1 MIQHTITPEQV
12 FREYEEGAAF
22 KAALGRRGLYEQNR
36 INERFFAGDQW
47 RGANCGD
54 QRPLVRYNIIKRIG
68 EYKMAVV
75 GSAPVAV
82 RYTAEGVAA
91 PASTT
96 ALRDRVAGQP
106 DGWHGTLQEPEV
118 AAVMTA
124 LSEYFQVTAARVG
137 LEEMKETVLR
147 NAYQTGTGLLYA
159 YWDDRI
165 PTGLYADH
173 ARTVPIRGDIACEA
187 LDVENVY
194 FGDPTNDEVQTQP
207 YILIAQRQPVGEL
220 RRQARQYG
228 CTAVQAARIRPD
240 DERQYMAGDPDRR
253 EPESTRKATVL
264 TRFWKEWDEQRR
276 AYTVKA
282 VKTCR
287 GQVVR
292 PVWDLGIR
300 RYPLA
305 KSCWE
310 RRKGCAYGDSEI
322 TYLIPNQIAI
332 NRMMTA
338 SVWAVMMM
346 GMPMMVVNGDLVNQP
361 LTNDPGQIIPVYGSA
376 DEVEKAIH
384 YVKPPDFSPQFDD
397 LCASLIVNTLNQA
410 GVNSAVLGD
419 MTPDNT
425 SAIIAVREAAMM
437 PLNMIGQR
445 FYRFVEEVARL
456 FAEFWVTQYGRR
468 RLRMEDERG
477 VWYLPFDGTRYRD
490 LILNVRVQAGASSL
504 WSENQSVQTLDN
516 LFDRQMIDKKQY
528 LERLPKGAIPD
539 LERLLREC
547 EQPTDT
553 KGGENDAATR
563 NQRDA
568 GGGKSRAD
576 RTGGASGDAAGNE

>member
-1 MIQHTITPEQV
+1 M
-12 FREYEEGAAF
+12 
-22 KAALGRRGLYEQNR
+22 
-36 INERFFAGDQW
+36 
-47 RGANCGD
+47 
-54 QRPLVRYNIIKRIG
+54 
-68 EYKMAVV
+68 
-75 GSAPVAV
+75 
-82 RYTAEGVAA
+82 
-91 PASTT
+91 
-96 ALRDRVAGQP
+96 
-106 DGWHGTLQEPEV
+106 
-118 AAVMTA
+118 
-124 LSEYFQVTAARVG
+124 
-137 LEEMKETVLR
+137 
-147 NAYQTGTGLLYA
+147 LYA

-305 KSCWE
+305 KFCWE